1 MVLYY
6 PVEYVH
12 LTRTVPE
19 SRRKLERRTVTP
31 GWVPPTAQ
39 GFLRELNRNELI
51 ARVEPCGTFC
61 PHPEG
66 YVFVAFWVFFY
77 FRQAM
82 PTAWHC
88 GDLKGGAIS
97 EFECEPHRRARKA
110 RMASPGPGAFSV
122 RKMTEGQIPSKIIL
136 KGNLFFCVMKRLK
149 LL

>member
-66 YVFVAFWVFFY
+66 YVFVAFGVFFY
-77 FRQAM
+77 FCFAPPRSHFGYASCFWVSPKVRQAQDD
-82 PTAWHC
+82 TL
-88 GDLKGGAIS
+88 GV
-97 EFECEPHRRARKA
+97 RRIEDADY
-110 RMASPGPGAFSV
+110 FS
-122 RKMTEGQIPSKIIL
+122 
-136 KGNLFFCVMKRLK
+136 N
-149 LL
+149 